1 MNKNEFSPYI
11 RVAMH
16 SSLVAPFVINTR
28 VIYDY
33 EIILPCGGRCKMTI
47 DGKEYICKPNDVIF
61 LRPGI
66 PHKFECID
74 NTDFIQPHI
83 HFDIMYSL
91 KSEKREISYKP
102 KEKMDDYE
110 LSLISDDVLKD
121 TAIPCVFTP
130 TDINGFRKIFFDV
143 IETFQSKC
151 INYELKCKAGML
163 ELLNIILLQFS
174 NSSPQPANKPDTTAT
189 VIKHYIDNNYLSII
203 TLDSLSMLFNFN
215 KFTLMRKFKKSYKQN
230 IITYYR
236 NKRLEYI
243 KYTLKSTSISI
254 SDLAEKMNF
263 SDIYSLSRFFKS
275 CTGHSPTHFRKEK

>member
-1 MNKNEFSPYI
+1 MCKKICHLLTWENRYMNKNEFSPYI

-16 SSLVAPFVINTR
+16 SSLIAPFVINTR

-47 DGKEYICKPNDVIF
+47 DGKEYICTPNDVIF

-66 PHKFECID
+66 PHKFECMD

-83 HFDIMYSL
+83 HFDIIYTS

-110 LSLISDDVLKD
+110 L
-121 TAIPCVFTP
+121 
-130 TDINGFRKIFFDV
+130 
-143 IETFQSKC
+143 
-151 INYELKCKAGML
+151 
-163 ELLNIILLQFS
+163 LNIILLQFS
-174 NSSPQPANKPDTTAT
+174 NSSPQTANKPDTNAI